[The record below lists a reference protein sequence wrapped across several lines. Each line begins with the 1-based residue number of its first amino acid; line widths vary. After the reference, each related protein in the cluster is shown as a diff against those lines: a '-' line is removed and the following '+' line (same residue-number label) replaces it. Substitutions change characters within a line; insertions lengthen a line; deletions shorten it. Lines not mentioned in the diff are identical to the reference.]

1 MTRQTASDYGALN
14 IIENDYVHSCLAFE
28 VLRGLPIKH
37 RIRPIPI
44 ECEGGRGEGFTV
56 RPRENVR
63 FHIPKPLQRLAWLFF
78 PLLLKKGCARS
89 GPPNRQGSQ

>member
-14 IIENDYVHSCLAFE
+14 IVENDYVHPCWAFE

-44 ECEGGRGEGFTV
+44 EREGGGGEGFTV
-56 RPRENVR
+56 SRGKCSISHTKTSPEAGVAL
-63 FHIPKPLQRLAWLFF
+63 PPST
-78 PLLLKKGCARS
+78 KKGCARS